1 MTKTVLP
8 AMRARSTGQIIVL
21 GSLTGYIPAQRLAAY
36 SASKAAVNSYVEALA
51 HEQRAHGIH
60 VLLVA
65 PSAVKT
71 PLLTQATG
79 GPRTI
84 ERLSRA
90 SCSSLMITP
99 EKVLDDIDRALA
111 RRRSVILPGGRLI
124 HALRRLSP
132 ALMWSLADRLDR

>member
-84 ERLSRA
+84 ERLRRA
-90 SCSSLMITP
+90 SCSPLMITP